1 MLKFILSVIAVIIL
15 SLVYYTYT
23 SDSNNELVKTVVE
36 KDTSPVEIKTTEKEV
51 MQSPKTVKKV
61 KTPKTL
67 KTSTTKEV
75 VSNDVSN
82 DTDSLPIASELSLES
97 SVQLDLEEESLERI
111 LEIEE
116 ESGLIDVGGDNTPM
130 ETEKM
135 VL

>member
-1 MLKFILSVIAVIIL
+1 MLEFILSVIAVIIL

-36 KDTSPVEIKTTEKEV
+36 KDTSPVEIKTIEKDV
-51 MQSPKTVKKV
+51 IQSPKTVKKV
-61 KTPKTL
+61 KTPKT
-67 KTSTTKEV
+67 SVTKEV
-75 VSNDVSN
+75 VSNDVNN
-82 DTDSLPIASELSLES
+82 DTDSLSMASELSLES